1 MRRGDCVKTNLSALI
16 KVINEFFIVKTMTTA
31 ERVLIRQ
38 KKDLY
43 NYLAIHIASII
54 KSLLVFT
61 ILFTLIQYPTL
72 IPIHIFWIYLFTG
85 LFFLIFDS
93 LGSRALI
100 FLLNKFI
107 NQLFR
112 FIKDVYRISV
122 EEYFKKTHFNAQK
135 YKLMPKI
142 FYWFISV
149 LFFVFP
155 LIIILLKL
163 LLIVSIYVLVFLFI
177 TILGNEAFSLLIMHS
192 LRFIVPLHYEIVLY
206 SYYVLS
212 FVVIYLIVDYRMRQ
226 TDEVLVLDEVLEDGI
241 KRIEGL
247 TLINSN
253 DKISIYVDKEKYLV
267 FNHGNTMLM
276 FYKVNSKYIKRRQAL
291 EQWIRNRPI
300 KKSEEMK

>member
-1 MRRGDCVKTNLSALI
+1 MKIDLSGLVKI
-16 KVINEFFIVKTMTTA
+16 VNEFFTVKTMTTA
-31 ERVLIRQ
+31 ERFLIRQ

-43 NYLAIHIASII
+43 NYLAIHIVSIF

-61 ILFTLIQYPTL
+61 LLFTLIQYPTL

-85 LFFLIFDS
+85 LFCLIFDP
-93 LGSRALI
+93 LGFRALI
-100 FLLNKFI
+100 FLLTKFI

-135 YKLMPKI
+135 FKLVPKL
-142 FYWFISV
+142 FYWFISI

-163 LLIVSIYVLVFLFI
+163 LLIASLYALVFLFI
-177 TILGNEAFSLLIMHS
+177 TIFGNETFSLILMNS
-192 LRFIVPLHYEIVLY
+192 LRVIVPLNYEIVLY
-206 SYYVLS
+206 IYYILS
-212 FVVIYLIVDYRMRQ
+212 FLIIYFIVDYRIRQ
-226 TDEVLVLDEVLEDGI
+226 TDELLVLDEALEDGI

-253 DKISIYVDKEKYLV
+253 DKISIYVEDEKYLV
-267 FNHGNTMLM
+267 FNHGNNMLM
-276 FYKVNSKYIKRRQAL
+276 FYRVNSKYIKRRQAL
-291 EQWIRNRPI
+291 EQWIRNRSVKRI
-300 KKSEEMK
+300 EETK